1 MPTTL
6 PSMSGDNELQAPAWW
21 ALLVGLALAA
31 LPIVHF
37 SAGEGHEHATSS
49 GAADATQVHTAHSG
63 ANDGD
68 PTRLTAH
75 ADHTPHHGGQLGM
88 VGRLHVEL
96 VQKADTIEVHLSNA
110 KRRPLEPTHGTIEFD
125 TGTTQPLARYANFL
139 FAPADKA
146 AREVTVSVAPR
157 RQSDRLVEITFSI
170 GEGTRAITEKRQ

>member
-1 MPTTL
+1 
-6 PSMSGDNELQAPAWW
+6 MSGENELQAPAWW

-37 SAGEGHEHATSS
+37 SAGEGHEHATSTS
-49 GAADATQVHTAHSG
+49 APHAAHQGADDG
-63 ANDGD
+63 A
-68 PTRLTAH
+68 PARVLAH

-96 VQKADTIEVHLSNA
+96 VQKGDTIEVHLSNA
-110 KRRPLEPTHGTIEFD
+110 RRRPLEPTHGTIEFD

-139 FAPADKA
+139 LAPADKA

-157 RQSDRLVEITFSI
+157 PQSDKLVEISFSI
-170 GEGTRAITEKRQ
+170 GEGTRTITQRRQ